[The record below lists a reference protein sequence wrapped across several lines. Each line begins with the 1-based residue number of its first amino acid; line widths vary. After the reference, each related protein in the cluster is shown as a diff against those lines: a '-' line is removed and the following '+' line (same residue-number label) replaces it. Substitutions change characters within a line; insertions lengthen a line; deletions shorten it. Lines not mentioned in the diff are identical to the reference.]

1 MQSLRCFSS
10 NLVNVRFPGKPS
22 IQDYL
27 QISGCFDPLDLP
39 SEEPKAMGV
48 RDAPP
53 WRIEQHYHTLIWQRC
68 LQQESYFSYP
78 LHTFYCRYTIKFH
91 PLPHIPV
98 IICTHNKVTVSLFLL
113 LFIFALT
120 ARSYRDCHL
129 LGMSNCRI
137 QISLSSVGLHPK

>member
-98 IICTHNKVTVSLFLL
+98 IICTHNKVTVSASPCINLES
-113 LFIFALT
+113 
-120 ARSYRDCHL
+120 ARWSVCFK
-129 LGMSNCRI
+129 LGFKMSAKEETSCDNN
-137 QISLSSVGLHPK
+137 QTEN